1 MKFPVYLSVI
11 LASLVFAGPVF
22 AGNGSH
28 WAMGGSIWADHA
40 STYKAK
46 PKKYKSKASKKYS
59 KNKGIKKKTAKRS
72 KKSKRKNKVRLGGG
86 GKPRIAAGKPRVVK
100 FRGKYKKGSI
110 VIDTA
115 RRKLYYV
122 LGNKK
127 AYRYPV
133 AVGKKGFAWTGTQ
146 RISRK
151 VSWPDWRPPKE
162 MRQRK
167 PHLPKLVKG
176 GVNNPLG
183 AKALYLGKTL
193 YRIHGT
199 NNLKSIGR
207 AASSGCFRMR
217 NSHVVH
223 LSRIAPVGTRVHVVR
238 RLSKKVVSG
247 GKKG

>member
-1 MKFPVYLSVI
+1 MILRLFSSLALITMMLS
-11 LASLVFAGPVF
+11 APAHAGS
-22 AGNGSH
+22 GSH

-40 STYKAK
+40 TT
-46 PKKYKSKASKKYS
+46 YKSKSSKKYS
-59 KNKGIKKKTAKRS
+59 KNKRIKKKAARKKFNKTAAKRS
-72 KKSKRKNKVRLGGG
+72 KKSKSKNKVRLGGG
-86 GKPRIAAGKPRVVK
+86 GKPRISAATPPVVK
-100 FRGKYKKGSI
+100 FRGRYKKGSI

-115 RRKLYYV
+115 GRKLYYV

-133 AVGKKGFAWTGTQ
+133 AVGRKGFAWTGTQ

-199 NNLKSIGR
+199 NNVKSVGR
-207 AASSGCFRMR
+207 AASSGCFRLR

-223 LSRIAPVGTRVHVVR
+223 LSRIAGVGTKVHVVR
-238 RLSKKVVSG
+238 RLSKKVASNS
-247 GKKG
+247 K